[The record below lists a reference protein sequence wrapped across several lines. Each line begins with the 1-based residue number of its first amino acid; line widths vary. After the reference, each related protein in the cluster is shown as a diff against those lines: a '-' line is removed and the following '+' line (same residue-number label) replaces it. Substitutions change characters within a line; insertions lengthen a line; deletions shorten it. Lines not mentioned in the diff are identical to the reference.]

1 MCRDGGSL
9 WECDEV
15 NCARVVCRKC
25 VVVPEECIAAI
36 LEPGVKF
43 KCTSCHW
50 KQTVKSAPL
59 PYFVSVR
66 FVQDCTTDA

>member
-1 MCRDGGSL
+1 M
-9 WECDEV
+9 
-15 NCARVVCRKC
+15 
-25 VVVPEECIAAI
+25 VVPEECIAAI